1 MKAREI
7 KKMFLDRYDEEI
19 RFYEQA
25 KEDVARREA
34 KIRLMQ
40 DDLKM
45 YFDVVKHYDFGSLDV
60 PF

>member
-7 KKMFLDRYDEEI
+7 KKMFLDRYNEEI
-19 RFYEQA
+19 RSYEQA
-25 KEDVARREA
+25 KEDVAWRKA
-34 KIRLMQ
+34 KIRLIQ

-45 YFDVVKHYDFGSLDV
+45 YFDVVKHYDFGSQDV